1 MANKKSSYATIGKSS
16 FVESWFSIHE
26 ETQEIEILGGV
37 KQSPN
42 AELLMVQCHPIIKSL
57 ILFIAKTTLR
67 NIMQTLQKHYA
78 SL

>member
-1 MANKKSSYATIGKSS
+1 MTIGKSS

-37 KQSPN
+37 KAIPECRIANGAMSSNNKKP
-42 AELLMVQCHPIIKSL
+42 H
-57 ILFIAKTTLR
+57 FIYCKTTLR

>member
-37 KQSPN
+37 KAIPECRIANGAMSSNNKKP
-42 AELLMVQCHPIIKSL
+42 H
-57 ILFIAKTTLR
+57 FIYCKN
-67 NIMQTLQKHYA
+67 NIT
-78 SL
+78 